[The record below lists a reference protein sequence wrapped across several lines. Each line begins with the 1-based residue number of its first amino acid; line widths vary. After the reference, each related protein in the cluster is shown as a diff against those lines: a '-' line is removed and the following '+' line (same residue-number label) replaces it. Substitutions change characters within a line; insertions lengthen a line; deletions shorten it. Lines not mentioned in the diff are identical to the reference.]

1 MDYIILFL
9 NENVWI
15 AVIIFSVIGYLTG
28 SFSFARLIYRLVKK
42 STDYEPFREPI
53 AGTDEMYESDLIS
66 ATWVAKKTNKKY
78 GCLTAI
84 LDMIKVGVPTLIL
97 KLVFPDMPFYLVIAF
112 FGILGHNYPIYYK
125 FKGGRGEASLMGS
138 ILVIDWFGM
147 IVSHLASV
155 VLGFIVGSVMVL
167 QLSWKFLIIF
177 WFWFYHHDYYAVL
190 FMVGANFLFWFS
202 MRKDIKMIMELKK
215 KKDGFKLK
223 EEDISE
229 GVFMGRKMGRIIE
242 NYSVA
247 GIIRRLRKKKSG

>member
-1 MDYIILFL
+1 MNNALL
-9 NENVWI
+9 QLQQQPLLLMGLC
-15 AVIIFSVIGYLTG
+15 AVGGYLIG
-28 SFSFARLIYRLVKK
+28 SFSFARLVYRLVKK

-66 ATWVAKKTNKKY
+66 ATWVAKKTSKKY

-97 KLVFPDMPFYLVIAF
+97 KLFFPNLPFYLVVAF
-112 FGILGHNYPIYYK
+112 FGILGHNYPIYYR

-138 ILVIDWFGM
+138 ILVIDWLGM

-155 VLGFIVGSVMVL
+155 VLGFVVGSVMVL

-190 FMVGANFLFWFS
+190 FMVGANVLFWFS

-215 KKDGFKLK
+215 KKDDFKLK
-223 EEDISE
+223 EEDIAE

-242 NYSVA
+242 NYSVV
-247 GIIRRLRKKKSG
+247 GIIRRLRKKKNG